1 MNFLLHAL
9 DKALLTPIRAC
20 KKRYI
25 PLLFIYFS
33 YGASAFSAIAL
44 SFWEKETI
52 SLSAQQLI
60 AISVWIMIP
69 WTVKMVFG
77 QMVDSVK
84 IFGSRRKIY
93 ILIGAFFMI
102 LGSILLAGLAGRYSF
117 FMTLGSE
124 YSLYLLSLL
133 FSTLGF
139 VIQDVTADTM
149 TTEVVETEN
158 KTEEEIQSEIA
169 MVQVLGRLALSV
181 AGFAVAGLGG
191 WLAAT
196 FSYESIFWSTLI
208 IPIISILG
216 ALFVKLEK
224 FEDKLIPPLDY
235 KIFGGGIA
243 FGAFSIFMGINDFP
257 FSQEIVFIVS
267 FILLSTMLFFVA
279 RHLPRSQ
286 WKVLFGAMAAI
297 FLYRATPSVG
307 PGLNWW
313 TIDILEFDQKF
324 FGVLAQIGAATAL
337 AILWLFSSFITKY
350 PLRTVLIF
358 LIFVE
363 TIMSLPELGLYFGI
377 HEYLGMNAQT
387 IALFDTALSS
397 PLVHISMVL
406 ILSLIAFYAPKGYR
420 GTWFAIGASFTNL
433 ALTAGS
439 LFTKYLNKIFIVT
452 REVQNEAGEIL
463 STQNYDNLGSLL
475 ITVIIISF
483 FMPLLAV
490 FLFLPKK
497 KKKQPNNI
505 DFPEEVGVPQSVF
518 ERRP

>member
-1 MNFLLHAL
+1 MNFLLQKL
-9 DKALLTPIRAC
+9 DQAFLTPIRAC

-44 SFWEKETI
+44 NFWEKENL

-60 AISVWIMIP
+60 AISVWVMIP
-69 WTVKMVFG
+69 WTVKMIFG

-93 ILIGAFFMI
+93 IFIGAIFMA
-102 LGSILLAGLAGRYSF
+102 LGSVLLAGLAGRHPF
-117 FMTLGSE
+117 FMALGSE
-124 YSLYLLSLL
+124 YSLYLLSML

-149 TTEVVETEN
+149 TTEVIDTEN
-158 KTEEEIQSEIA
+158 KTEEEIQSEVA

-181 AGFAVAGLGG
+181 AGFTVAGLGG
-191 WLAAT
+191 WLAAN

-208 IPIISILG
+208 IPVISILG
-216 ALFVKLEK
+216 ALFIKLEA
-224 FEDKLIPPLDY
+224 FEDKFIPPLDW
-235 KIFGGGIA
+235 KIFGGGLA
-243 FGAFSIFMGINDFP
+243 FGAFSIFMGMNDFP
-257 FSQEIVFIVS
+257 FAQEIVFGVS
-267 FILLSTMLFFVA
+267 FVLLSAMLFFVA
-279 RHLPRSQ
+279 KHLPKSQ

-307 PGLNWW
+307 PGLSWW

-337 AILWLFSSFITKY
+337 AILWLFSSVITKY

-363 TIMSLPELGLYFGI
+363 TIMSLPEVGLYFGV
-377 HEYLGMNAQT
+377 HEYLGVDAKT
-387 IALFDTALSS
+387 IAFFDTALSS
-397 PLVHISMVL
+397 PLIHISMVL
-406 ILSLIAFYAPKGYR
+406 VLSLIAFYAPKGYR

-439 LFTKYLNKIFIVT
+439 LFTKYLNKIFVVT
-452 REVQNEAGEIL
+452 REVQNEAGEII
-463 STQNYDNLGSLL
+463 TVQNYESLGSLL
-475 ITVIIISF
+475 ITVVLISF
-483 FMPLLAV
+483 FMPLIAV
-490 FLFLPKK
+490 LLFLPKK
-497 KKKQPNNI
+497 KKKQETQTLY
-505 DFPEEVGVPQSVF
+505 PEEVDVPQSVYKQ
-518 ERRP
+518 RP